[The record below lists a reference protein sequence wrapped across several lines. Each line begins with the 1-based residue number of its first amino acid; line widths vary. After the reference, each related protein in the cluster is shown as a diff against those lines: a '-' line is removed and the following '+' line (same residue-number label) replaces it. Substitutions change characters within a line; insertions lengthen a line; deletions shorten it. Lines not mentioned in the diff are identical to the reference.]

1 MEGPRSLRRAAV
13 TVGAIRNPGGIALR
27 MVLASVSLALVVGAG
42 FAILLV
48 PIEDARN
55 AERRALH
62 SQDVLIAAN
71 GLEQLVLDLE
81 TGQRGFILT
90 RQPQFLMPWQQAREA
105 LPRQQRALLE
115 LVGNDTA
122 QQARV
127 RKIGRAARSYID
139 DYSLPLVSAAER
151 ADPAAKTIAA
161 TAEGEARARVIRGQ
175 FAELL
180 QAERRT
186 SAATARASAVAAR
199 RAYAGLVVGVGLSIA
214 LVALY
219 AGYLTRAIV
228 GPIRR
233 AATLAGRVADGDF
246 TARLP
251 EDGVGE
257 VGALQRAFN
266 VMGASLERG
275 RDELTALADEQ
286 SGLRRVATLVAQGAS
301 ADDLLAAVA
310 AEVGQLL
317 PADNV
322 LIGRYDG
329 DGGEITT
336 VANWSRDAGRAD
348 LPVEWGAGE
357 RRLAALVSRTGQ
369 PARTQPEEPVTP
381 HGGPRSIRSSVGVP
395 ISVEADLWGI
405 VIAASTGERPMPD
418 GTETRLGTFT
428 ELVST
433 AIANAEAKT
442 ALTASRARIVVTADE
457 TRRRL
462 LRDLHDGAQRR
473 FVNGVLRLQL
483 AQSAVPPDAPELGA
497 ELDVA
502 VVELK
507 GAVDALR
514 DFAHGIHPASV
525 TRFGLPSALRE
536 VADQSAVPV
545 DLDVRTNGRLPE
557 PIEVATYYIVSE
569 ALTNAAKHGQASSVT
584 VHVEA
589 GDDRLQVVIRD
600 DGVGGAEFGH
610 GSGLVGLKDRVE
622 ALGGW
627 ISLRSE
633 PAAGTSLEIEFPL
646 TESAG
651 AP

>member
-1 MEGPRSLRRAAV
+1 
-13 TVGAIRNPGGIALR
+13 
-27 MVLASVSLALVVGAG
+27 
-42 FAILLV
+42 
-48 PIEDARN
+48 
-55 AERRALH
+55 
-62 SQDVLIAAN
+62 
-71 GLEQLVLDLE
+71 
-81 TGQRGFILT
+81 
-90 RQPQFLMPWQQAREA
+90 
-105 LPRQQRALLE
+105 
-115 LVGNDTA
+115 
-122 QQARV
+122 
-127 RKIGRAARSYID
+127 
-139 DYSLPLVSAAER
+139 
-151 ADPAAKTIAA
+151 
-161 TAEGEARARVIRGQ
+161 
-175 FAELL
+175 
-180 QAERRT
+180 
-186 SAATARASAVAAR
+186 
-199 RAYAGLVVGVGLSIA
+199 
-214 LVALY
+214 
-219 AGYLTRAIV
+219 
-228 GPIRR
+228 
-233 AATLAGRVADGDF
+233 
-246 TARLP
+246 
-251 EDGVGE
+251 
-257 VGALQRAFN
+257 
-266 VMGASLERG
+266 
-275 RDELTALADEQ
+275 
-286 SGLRRVATLVAQGAS
+286 
-301 ADDLLAAVA
+301 
-310 AEVGQLL
+310 
-317 PADNV
+317 
-322 LIGRYDG
+322 
-329 DGGEITT
+329 
-336 VANWSRDAGRAD
+336 
-348 LPVEWGAGE
+348 
-357 RRLAALVSRTGQ
+357 
-369 PARTQPEEPVTP
+369 
-381 HGGPRSIRSSVGVP
+381 VP

-557 PIEVATYYIVSE
+557 PIEVATYFIVSE